1 MDLYHYINNY
11 ESDNDCRDNIEMI
24 NSEVNDRYIVKN
36 YTIYKIRNK
45 NKEFNDSYVGVTQ
58 NFAIQ
63 KIQYNSNVKNL
74 KIKTKLIERI
84 RNTGG
89 WNEWEMIELEKMNG
103 KSKDVKIRQQEY
115 IKHHNANLNV
125 RNPVKQNVCKIKNK
139 IKMASDKKK
148 EKLNKMN
155 MRVNKNNENAE
166 ERKNQFIEKNKE
178 KRQSQMNKNRELK
191 KFIIEEDNP
200 NVNECLDEYICVLSN
215 EFMDGI
221 VKFEIS
227 KTPPNKTSFYKLE
240 FAKKMSN
247 AETKENLIYDI
258 LSKERI
264 NSNMKLFRVNLQT
277 VKNIFDLMDGEY
289 YSLL

>member
-24 NSEVNDRYIVKN
+24 KSEVDAKNIVKN
-36 YTIYKIRNK
+36 YTIYKVHHK
-45 NKEFNDSYVGVTQ
+45 NKEFNDSYIGLTH

-63 KIQYNSNVKNL
+63 KIQYKSNVKNPN
-74 KIKTKLIERI
+74 IKTKLIERI

-89 WNEWEMIELEKMNG
+89 WNAWEMVELEKMNS
-103 KSKDVKIRQQEY
+103 SKEDVKIRQQEY
-115 IKHHNANLNV
+115 IKEHNSNLNI

-139 IKMASDKKK
+139 INQKK
-148 EKLNKMN
+148 EKLNNKMN
-155 MRVNKNNENAE
+155 MHVDKNDEHAK

-178 KRQSQMNKNRELK
+178 KRQSKMNKHRELK
-191 KFIIEEDNP
+191 KFIIEEDKEDEP
-200 NVNECLDEYICVLSN
+200 IVNVCLDEYICVLSS
-215 EFMDGI
+215 EFMKGV

-227 KTPPNKTSFYKLE
+227 KTPQNTTSFYKLE
-240 FAKKMSN
+240 FAKKLSN
-247 AETKENLIYDI
+247 VEAEEKIYDI

-264 NSNMKLFRVNLQT
+264 HSNMKLFRVNLQT

-289 YSLL
+289 YPV